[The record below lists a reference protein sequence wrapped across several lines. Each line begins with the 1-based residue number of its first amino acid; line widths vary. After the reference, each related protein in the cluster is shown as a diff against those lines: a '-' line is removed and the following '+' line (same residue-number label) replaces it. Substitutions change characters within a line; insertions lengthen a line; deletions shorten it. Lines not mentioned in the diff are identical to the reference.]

1 MSKKE
6 EKVDDIRKNV
16 LSVRIARKELPDI
29 GELVI
34 GTVYRILE
42 HGAYVLLDEYGGIE
56 AYAPINEIVQSWFHD
71 IKDYLRLGQ
80 KTVFRVIRVDARRR
94 LIDVSLRKV
103 KEEEKKEKLTK
114 WKRTLRGVRLLELV
128 AKKLNIPLDKALQDF
143 GWKLEDYYGDFLSIF
158 ENVAKY
164 GPDDLRKL
172 GLSDNVINAI
182 VEIARERVEVEPVEI
197 SGIIRMISIK
207 PDGVKHVR
215 DVLLKAMELARKE
228 GAEDVRIYTIG
239 PPRYRIDLVG
249 KDPKKLEQVLKD
261 VVNLVT
267 TEIRKRG
274 GGEASFTR
282 IGE

>member
-6 EKVDDIRKNV
+6 ERTDDIRRNV
-16 LSVRIARKELPDI
+16 LTVRIARKELPDI

-42 HGAYVLLDEYGGIE
+42 HGAYVLLDEYGGVE
-56 AYAPINEIVQSWFHD
+56 AYAPINEVVQSWFHD
-71 IKDYLRLGQ
+71 IKDYLRPGQ

-94 LIDVSLRKV
+94 FIDVSLRKV
-103 KEEEKKEKLTK
+103 REEEKKEKLTR
-114 WKRTLRGVRLLELV
+114 WKRMLRGVKLLELV
-128 AKKLNIPLDKALQDF
+128 AKKLNMPLERALREF

-158 ENVAKY
+158 ENVVKY

-172 GLSDNVINAI
+172 GLSDDVINAI
-182 VEIARERVEVEPVEI
+182 VEVAKERIEVEPVEI
-197 SGIIRMISIK
+197 SGIIRIISIK

-228 GAEDVRIYTIG
+228 GADGIKIYTIG
-239 PPRYRIDLVG
+239 PPRYRVDVVG
-249 KDPKKLEQVLKD
+249 RDPKKLEQVLKD
-261 VVNLVT
+261 VVNLVSM
-267 TEIRKRG
+267 EIKKR

-282 IGE
+282 IDE

>member
-1 MSKKE
+1 MSKRE
-6 EKVDDIRKNV
+6 EKLDDIKKSV
-16 LSVRIARKELPDI
+16 FSVRIARKELPEI

-42 HGAYVLLDEYGGIE
+42 HGAYVLLDEYGGLE

-71 IKDYLRLGQ
+71 IKDYLRPGQ

-94 LIDVSLRKV
+94 LIDISLRRV
-103 KEEEKKEKLTK
+103 KEEEKKEKLAR
-114 WKRTLRGVRLLELV
+114 WKRTIRGVKLLELV
-128 AKKLNIPLDKALQDF
+128 AKRLNITLDRALQDF

-158 ENVAKY
+158 ENVVKY
-164 GPDDLRKL
+164 GPVDLRKL

-182 VEIARERVEVEPVEI
+182 MEVAKERIEVEPVEI
-197 SGIIRMISIK
+197 SGIIRMINIK
-207 PDGVKHVR
+207 PDGVKHIR

-228 GAEDVRIYTIG
+228 GAESVKIYTIG
-239 PPRYRIDLVG
+239 PPRYRIDIMG
-249 KDPKKLEQVLKD
+249 RDPKKLEQVLKD

-267 TEIRKRG
+267 TEIKRR

>member
-1 MSKKE
+1 MSKRE
-6 EKVDDIRKNV
+6 EKLDDIKKSV
-16 LSVRIARKELPDI
+16 FSVRIARKELPEI

-42 HGAYVLLDEYGGIE
+42 HGAYVLLDEYGGLE

-71 IKDYLRLGQ
+71 IKDYLRPGQ

-94 LIDVSLRKV
+94 LIDISLRRV
-103 KEEEKKEKLTK
+103 KEEEKKEKLAR
-114 WKRTLRGVRLLELV
+114 WKRTIRGVKLLELV
-128 AKKLNIPLDKALQDF
+128 AKRLNITLDRALQDF

-158 ENVAKY
+158 ENVVKY
-164 GPDDLRKL
+164 GPADLRKL
-172 GLSDNVINAI
+172 GLSDNVINTIMEVAK
-182 VEIARERVEVEPVEI
+182 ERIEVEPVEI
-197 SGIIRMISIK
+197 SGIIRMINIK
-207 PDGVKHVR
+207 PDGVKHIR

-228 GAEDVRIYTIG
+228 GAESVKIYTIG
-239 PPRYRIDLVG
+239 PPRYRIDIMG
-249 KDPKKLEQVLKD
+249 RDPKKLEQVLKD

-267 TEIRKRG
+267 TEIKRR

>member
-1 MSKKE
+1 MSKRE
-6 EKVDDIRKNV
+6 ERVDDIRKNV

-34 GTVYRILE
+34 GTVYKILE

-56 AYAPINEIVQSWFHD
+56 AYAPINEVVQSWFHD
-71 IKDYLRLGQ
+71 IKDYLRPGQ
-80 KTVFRVIRVDARRR
+80 KTVFRVIRVDARRK
-94 LIDVSLRKV
+94 LVDVSLRKV
-103 KEEEKKEKLTK
+103 KDEERREKLTK
-114 WKRTLRGVRLLELV
+114 WKRTLRGVKLLELV

-172 GLSDNVINAI
+172 GLSDDVINAI
-182 VEIARERVEVEPVEI
+182 TEIARERIEVEPVEI
-197 SGIIRMISIK
+197 SGIIRVISIK
-207 PDGVKHVR
+207 PDGVRHVR
-215 DVLLKAMELARKE
+215 DVLLKAMELAKKE
-228 GAEDVRIYTIG
+228 GAESVKIYTIG
-239 PPRYRIDLVG
+239 PPRYRIDITG

-267 TEIRKRG
+267 TEIKKR

-282 IGE
+282 ISE

>member
-6 EKVDDIRKNV
+6 EKVDEIRKNV
-16 LSVRIARKELPDI
+16 LQVRISRKELPDI

-34 GTVYRILE
+34 GTVYKILD
-42 HGAYVLLDEYGGIE
+42 HGAYVLLDEYGGME

-80 KTVFRVIRVDARRR
+80 KTVFRVIRVDPRRK

-103 KEEEKKEKLTK
+103 REEEKREKLNK
-114 WKRTLRGVRLLELV
+114 WKRTLRGVKLLELV

-143 GWKLEDYYGDFLSIF
+143 GWKLEDYYGDFLAIF
-158 ENVAKY
+158 ENVAKH
-164 GPDDLRKL
+164 GTDDLRKL
-172 GLSDNVINAI
+172 GLSEDVINAI
-182 VEIARERVEVEPVEI
+182 AEVARERIEIEPVEI
-197 SGIIRMISIK
+197 SGVIRMINIK
-207 PDGVKHVR
+207 SDGVRHIR
-215 DVLLKAMELARKE
+215 EVLLKAMELAKKG

-249 KDPKKLEQVLKD
+249 KDPKKLESILKD
-261 VVNLVT
+261 VVNFVT
-267 TEIRKRG
+267 TEIKKR

>member
-6 EKVDDIRKNV
+6 EKVDEIRKNV
-16 LSVRIARKELPDI
+16 LQVRISRKELPDI

-34 GTVYRILE
+34 GTVYKILD
-42 HGAYVLLDEYGGIE
+42 HGAYVLLDEYGGME

-80 KTVFRVIRVDARRR
+80 KTVFRVIRVDPRRK

-103 KEEEKKEKLTK
+103 REEEKREKLNK
-114 WKRTLRGVRLLELV
+114 WKRTLRGVKLLELV

-143 GWKLEDYYGDFLSIF
+143 GWKLEDYYGDFLAIF
-158 ENVAKY
+158 ENVAKH
-164 GPDDLRKL
+164 GTDDLRKL
-172 GLSDNVINAI
+172 GLSEDVINAI
-182 VEIARERVEVEPVEI
+182 AEVARERIEVEPVEI
-197 SGIIRMISIK
+197 SGVIRMISIK
-207 PDGVKHVR
+207 SDGVRHIR
-215 DVLLKAMELARKE
+215 EVLLKAMELAKKE
-228 GAEDVRIYTIG
+228 GAEDVKIYTIG

-249 KDPKKLEQVLKD
+249 KDPKKLESILKD
-261 VVNLVT
+261 VVNFVT
-267 TEIRKRG
+267 TEIKKR

>member
-6 EKVDDIRKNV
+6 EKVDEIRKNV
-16 LSVRIARKELPDI
+16 LQVRISRKELPDI

-34 GTVYRILE
+34 GTVYKILD
-42 HGAYVLLDEYGGIE
+42 HGAYILLDEYGGME

-80 KTVFRVIRVDARRR
+80 KTVFRVIRVDPRRK

-103 KEEEKKEKLTK
+103 REEEKREKLNK
-114 WKRTLRGVRLLELV
+114 WKRTLRGVKLLELV

-143 GWKLEDYYGDFLSIF
+143 GWKLEDYYGDFLAIF
-158 ENVAKY
+158 ENVAKH
-164 GPDDLRKL
+164 GTDDLRKL
-172 GLSDNVINAI
+172 GLSEDVINAI
-182 VEIARERVEVEPVEI
+182 AEVARERIEIEPVEI
-197 SGIIRMISIK
+197 SGVIRMISIK
-207 PDGVKHVR
+207 SDGVRHIR
-215 DVLLKAMELARKE
+215 EVLLKAMELAKKE

-249 KDPKKLEQVLKD
+249 KDPKKLESILKD
-261 VVNLVT
+261 VVNFVT
-267 TEIRKRG
+267 TEIKKR